1 MTGPASVPDDL
12 TRLPATEVA
21 RLVRERTV
29 SAAEVTE
36 AALDRVEALDGTLHA
51 FVELT
56 ADSARAQAAAVDAA
70 LARGEEVGPLAGVP
84 LAVKDLI
91 ATKGVRNRNGSPAY
105 LDFVPDEDD
114 IVVERARAAG
124 AVLLGQ
130 TTVPEFGYS
139 AVGHSP
145 VSPTARNPWNPE
157 LTPGGSSAGS
167 AVAVATGMAPL
178 AFGSDGGGSIRIP
191 AAHCGLY
198 GMKASMGRVP
208 LYPGT
213 RDERYPGISSWENLE
228 HVGPLTRTV
237 ADAAL
242 LLSVVAGPDP
252 RDRHSIPCLD
262 VDWTAAAAA
271 GAAEGLAGVRV
282 AYSADLGHLA
292 VDPRV
297 REVVD
302 HAVEVV
308 AGLGAHVERAD
319 PDLGDLGEAFWTM
332 VAAETDL
339 RGMRALAR
347 QHPDMSPHLRDLLD
361 RAWTA
366 EDFTDALLTRKRV
379 ANRMWRFMSGY
390 DLLLTPTL
398 AVPPFG
404 LGVQGPTVVDGRAV
418 ADNAWLG
425 FVNPLNM
432 TGQPAAS
439 VPAGFTSDGLP
450 VGLQVVGPHL
460 GDAAVLRASA
470 ALEAAAPWAQ
480 HWPALVGRAGALAGA
495 PGGPS

>member
-1 MTGPASVPDDL
+1 MSEPTTLDEL
-12 TRLPATEVA
+12 TRLPATDLA

-29 SAAEVTE
+29 SAAEVTD
-36 AALDRVEALDGTLHA
+36 AALSRIEELDATLHA

-56 ADSARAQAAAVDAA
+56 ADAAREQAAAVDAA
-70 LARGEEVGPLAGVP
+70 LARGERVGPLAGVP

-91 ATKGVRNRNGSPAY
+91 ATRGVRNRNGSPAY

-139 AVGHSP
+139 AVADNP
-145 VSPTARNPWNPE
+145 VSPTTRNPWNPD

-198 GMKASMGRVP
+198 GIKASMGRVP

-213 RDERYPGISSWENLE
+213 RDERYPGISSWESLE

-262 VDWTAAAAA
+262 VDWTAAAAGGPVA
-271 GAAEGLAGVRV
+271 GLRV
-282 AYSADLGHLA
+282 AYSPDLGHLP

-297 REVVD
+297 REVVER
-302 HAVEVV
+302 AVGVF
-308 AGLGAHVERAD
+308 ADLGAHVEEAG
-319 PDLGDLGEAFWTM
+319 PDLGDAGDAFWAM

-347 QHPDMSPHLRDLLD
+347 EHPDTSPHLRALLD
-361 RAWTA
+361 HPWTA
-366 EDFTDALLTRKRV
+366 EDFTDALVTRKRV
-379 ANRMWRFMSGY
+379 VNRMWRFMAGY

-404 LGVQGPTVVDGRAV
+404 LGVQGPTEIDGRTV

-425 FVNPLNM
+425 FVNPMNM

-439 VPAGFTSDGLP
+439 VPAGFTADGLP
-450 VGLQVVGPHL
+450 VGLQIVGPHL

-470 ALEAAAPWAQ
+470 AFEAAAPWAQ
-480 HWPALVGRAGALAGA
+480 HWPALLGRAAEPAGVTA
-495 PGGPS
+495 